1 MRQLVHPSI
10 NRARINVSPALG
22 QRPSQFLLVPE
33 DRGVLAS
40 PCGRV
45 RVTLD
50 DTDDLPSRVTSV
62 EFCGRRTELYS
73 VIYNGKAKGRRLFSL
88 T

>member
-1 MRQLVHPSI
+1 MRQLVHPSL
-10 NRARINVSPALG
+10 NRARVNVSPAPDA
-22 QRPSQFLLVPE
+22 RPSQFLLVPKE
-33 DRGVLAS
+33 RAVLVS

-50 DTDDLPSRVTSV
+50 DDEDLPSRVRYV

-73 VIYNGKAKGRRLFSL
+73 IIHNGKRGRRLFSL

>member
-1 MRQLVHPSI
+1 MRQLVHPSL
-10 NRARINVSPALG
+10 NRARVNVSPAPDV
-22 QRPSQFLLVPE
+22 RPSQYLLVPE
-33 DRGVLAS
+33 DRGVLVS

-45 RVTLD
+45 RVRLD
-50 DTDDLPSRVTSV
+50 DTEDLPSRVTSV

-73 VIYNGKAKGRRLFSL
+73 VIYNGRRSRRLFSL